1 MLRSI
6 FFLIVIGKPGLS
18 PGLDDDC
25 RVPQGFVFALEG
37 SSKLFSTSA
46 LSNVI
51 RPAGGFS
58 YLQIYHSVSGGQVIS
73 AQDRRN
79 NLRSLE
85 YQTQEIKRS
94 LLDVKIS
101 VPELQSDIKRWE
113 SLAEDMLLT
122 VIKARRLLSP
132 AADWFQLK
140 VLVAKL
146 DDDLDTIMRA
156 FDLLTAQL
164 QPYRNRTNIVN
175 VINRFIRLKVDL
187 PKTISLSFSKS
198 GIEKNFLGLRFLLT
212 AQLCHKRLCFP
223 NMRSSV
229 WYLNGNQCG
238 TSPARQRG
246 GLLVEGASLQFA
258 SPSSVIKLPADG
270 TLQMLLPRDR
280 EDVVTIFKSLVNLLG
295 MKRNATIRMTGNELS
310 FVIWGPMFG
319 EFEALLNVKANIENV
334 VDWNSIM
341 FKVEGRMN
349 KSSRF
354 YTVLDKM
361 IKKETTKAA
370 TEAKRRLA
378 KSQVAFD
385 NAKMKAKLVSD
396 VLKSKRVVVEELEVK
411 KDRAMQALREARLK
425 YHLAKI
431 RFNRTFYFLENVRN
445 VVCEI
450 HECNY
455 TCLNGCVTP
464 DLCQDPVNIT
474 YLDRYCNIVEK
485 PVTVAVVQQTTE
497 KRSFDV
503 QTYKTVYTGNCRSG
517 VSLKTVLKYAKKGAQ
532 VGKMI
537 GSKIKGPVGGVVGGI
552 IGGFLGGVVGFL
564 SKKIFGC
571 SNTYERVPDEVQ
583 MVEYDHKIFKVKA
596 VEQIIKEVKCTGHTE
611 KTKPGGYGPP
621 YQCCKHYGCQTK
633 VIDPQCIIDNEE
645 CLVSMTELKYII
657 DAMNQTLQREFMSL
671 RNSVDNVKKA
681 TFSYEKARIHH
692 QSAVTRFQ
700 QVEAY
705 MKQQLSAVEVT
716 NASKIYVRR
725 IVDFGL
731 KIAQAMNSSGD
742 NKVVDLGEMHFSV
755 SVASG
760 STRKIVVESNASAV
774 SGQHAHVSFLVDFDK
789 LEHSVSSASKTI
801 ITKLFGDKHSRRKRS
816 TAEDSVNSTHSL
828 HSRLIDY
835 PYACLFMNKT
845 HLYFS
850 SILKSMGDLI
860 SSVKGLNLK
869 LSSGL
874 YDLERLYQSVNLSS
888 SISNASRS
896 MNNSATHTNGSF
908 KTEFLEMIQIL
919 KDENIML
926 TNDSSQSWNESTEAW
941 RAFLELFTSANGF
954 LDCSG
959 TQDCIEYFFEG
970 AKEFYEFEDSPRALE
985 IKDALNHLR
994 RVMKSLTTEDLTML
1008 ETEQALNRAAS
1019 LLNKTRD
1026 YSVLCGGIPRITSS
1040 SQGEIVL
1047 FPGDILSLDCSAE
1060 NETGLRYA
1068 WKRNDELIGEQSEVG
1083 TFYVGDVAKDNE
1095 GTYVCVVSNSKGSTL
1110 SNVTIVKVRSK
1121 PKVSQ
1126 HPMSQRV
1133 VFRSQIP
1140 AAFICNA
1147 TAEPSPTFQWFFQSN
1162 NLSAVKVNETRPVL
1176 YIAYPHLHQEGYY
1189 YCEASNEY
1197 GAVVSRRARLDVLNY
1212 TIGLPRLFVAFNLTT
1227 QCWLTSNYSN
1237 GSVHD
1242 SLLCAS
1248 ESVNVLPSSLDKNLT
1263 NNFLRSLAK
1272 SLNVSVEFI
1281 SELSY
1286 DSGNTSK
1293 SSAAF
1298 VLDID
1303 NKPWGDDNFTSY
1315 VDIVEAISNAETYML
1330 RKLEQFNSDVFNKTF
1345 NVSWNNITLV
1355 GEPGSVLV
1363 YPLSPECP
1371 EGQSLAGNGFICGKC
1386 YRLITKQLQLNLVG
1400 DDNISITDENN
1411 ESQIKVLWSI
1421 GLAV

>member
-6 FFLIVIGKPGLS
+6 FFLIVIGNPGLS
-18 PGLDDDC
+18 LGLDDDC
-25 RVPQGFVFALEG
+25 RVSQGFVFALQG
-37 SSKLFSTSA
+37 SSKLFSSSP

-51 RPAGGFS
+51 RPAGGIN
-58 YLQIYHSVSGGQVIS
+58 YLQIYHSVSGGHVIS

-85 YQTQEIKRS
+85 WQTRDIKRR
-94 LLDVKIS
+94 LLDVNIS

-122 VIKARRLLSP
+122 VIKARRLLST
-132 AADWFQLK
+132 ASDWFQLK

-146 DDDLDTIMRA
+146 DDDLDTITRA

-164 QPYRNRTNIVN
+164 QPYRNQTNIVN
-175 VINRFIRLKVDL
+175 VINRFIRLKGDL
-187 PKTISLSFSKS
+187 PKTISLSFSRSK
-198 GIEKNFLGLRFLLT
+198 IKKNFLGLRFFLT
-212 AQLCHKRLCFP
+212 AQPCHKRLCFP
-223 NMRSSV
+223 KMRSSV
-229 WYLNGNQCG
+229 WSLNGNQCG
-238 TSPARQRG
+238 ISPARQRG
-246 GLLVEGASLQFA
+246 GLLVEGTSLQF
-258 SPSSVIKLPADG
+258 SSLCSVITFPADG
-270 TLQMLLPRDR
+270 TLQMLLPRDG
-280 EDVVTIFKSLVNLLG
+280 EDVVTTFKSLVNLLG

-310 FVIWGPMFG
+310 FVVWGPVFE

-334 VDWNSIM
+334 VDWNSIV
-341 FKVEGRMN
+341 FTVEGRMN
-349 KSSRF
+349 KSSHF

-361 IKKETTKAA
+361 IEKETTKAA
-370 TEAKRRLA
+370 TEAKRRLVE
-378 KSQVAFD
+378 SQVAFD

-396 VLKSKRVVVEELEVK
+396 VLKSRRVVVKELEVK
-411 KDRAMQALREARLK
+411 KDRAMQDLHEARLK

-431 RFNRTFYFLENVRN
+431 SFNRTLRLLKNVRS

-455 TCLNGCVTP
+455 TCLNGCLTP

-474 YLDRYCNIVEK
+474 YLERYCNIVEK
-485 PVTVAVVQQTTE
+485 PVTVEAVQQATE
-497 KRSFDV
+497 KRSFVV
-503 QTYKTVYTGNCRSG
+503 QTYKTVYTGDCRSE
-517 VSLKTVLKYAKKGAQ
+517 
-532 VGKMI
+532 
-537 GSKIKGPVGGVVGGI
+537 
-552 IGGFLGGVVGFL
+552 GFWTLLGE
-564 SKKIFGC
+564 KIFGC
-571 SNTYERVPDEVQ
+571 SNTYERVAGEVQ
-583 MVEYDHKIFKVKA
+583 MVEYDHKFFEVKA

-633 VIDPQCIIDNEE
+633 VIDPQCITDNDK
-645 CLVSMTELKYII
+645 CLVSMTELKYKIN
-657 DAMNQTLQREFMSL
+657 AMNETLQREFMSL
-671 RNSVDNVKKA
+671 RNSVDNVTKA
-681 TFSYEKARIHH
+681 TFSYEKARIRH

-700 QVEAY
+700 QVEAH

-716 NASKIYVRR
+716 EESKIYVRR

-731 KIAQAMNSSGD
+731 RIAQAMNSSGG

-755 SVASG
+755 PVASG
-760 STRKIVVESNASAV
+760 STRKIVVEGKASTV
-774 SGQHAHVSFLVDFDK
+774 SGQQAHVSFLVDFDK
-789 LEHSVSSASKTI
+789 LDRSVSSASKTI
-801 ITKLFGDKHSRRKRS
+801 IAKLFMDKHSRRKRS
-816 TAEDSVNSTHSL
+816 TAKDSVNSTHSPYSSL
-828 HSRLIDY
+828 MDY

-850 SILKSMGDLI
+850 SILKSMRDLI
-860 SSVKGLNLK
+860 SSVKGLNLN

-874 YDLERLYQSVNLSS
+874 HDLERPYQSVNLSS

-896 MNNSATHTNGSF
+896 INNSAAYINGSF
-908 KTEFLEMIQIL
+908 KTEFLEMVQIL

-941 RAFLELFTSANGF
+941 RAFLELFTFANGF
-954 LDCSG
+954 SECSG

-970 AKEFYEFEDSPRALE
+970 GKEFYEFEDSSRALE

-994 RVMKSLTTEDLTML
+994 RVMKSLTTEALTML

-1040 SQGEIVL
+1040 SQGETVL

-1068 WKRNDELIGEQSEVG
+1068 WKRNDELIREQSKVG
-1083 TFYVGDVAKDNE
+1083 TFYVGDVTKDNE
-1095 GTYVCVVSNSKGSTL
+1095 GTYVCVVSNNKGSTL

-1140 AAFICNA
+1140 AVFICNA
-1147 TAEPSPTFQWFFQSN
+1147 TAEPSPTFQWFFQSK
-1162 NLSAVKVNETRPVL
+1162 NLPAVKSNETRPVL

-1212 TIGLPRLFVAFNLTT
+1212 TIGLPRLLVAFNLTT
-1227 QCWLTSNYSN
+1227 HCWLTSNNSN

-1242 SLLCAS
+1242 PLLCAL
-1248 ESVNVLPSSLDKNLT
+1248 ESADVLPSSLDKNLT
-1263 NNFLRSLAK
+1263 DNFLRSLAT

-1298 VLDID
+1298 VVDIN
-1303 NKPWGDDNFTSY
+1303 NKPWRDDNFSSY
-1315 VDIVEAISNAETYML
+1315 TEIAEAISSAETYLL

-1363 YPLSPECP
+1363 YRLLPECP
-1371 EGQSLAGNGFICGKC
+1371 DGQSLAGNGFICGKC
-1386 YRLITKQLQLNLVG
+1386 YRLITKQLELNLVG
-1400 DDNISITDENN
+1400 DHSISITGENN
-1411 ESQIKVLWSI
+1411 QSQIKVLWSVR
-1421 GLAV
+1421 LAVRESCF

>member
-1 MLRSI
+1 M
-6 FFLIVIGKPGLS
+6 IGKPSLS

-25 RVPQGFVFALEG
+25 RVPQGFVFALED
-37 SSKLFSTSA
+37 SSKLFSTSP

-73 AQDRRN
+73 AQDRSN
-79 NLRSLE
+79 NLRFLE
-85 YQTQEIKRS
+85 WQTQEIKRS

-113 SLAEDMLLT
+113 SLTEDMLLT
-122 VIKARRLLSP
+122 VIKARRLLST
-132 AADWFQLK
+132 ASDWFQLK
-140 VLVAKL
+140 VLVVKL

-164 QPYRNRTNIVN
+164 QPYRNRTNIIN
-175 VINRFIRLKVDL
+175 VINRFFRLKVDL

-198 GIEKNFLGLRFLLT
+198 GIEKNFLGFRFLLT

-229 WYLNGNQCG
+229 WSLNGKQCG

-258 SPSSVIKLPADG
+258 SLCSVIKFPADG

-280 EDVVTIFKSLVNLLG
+280 EDVVTTFKSLVNLLG
-295 MKRNATIRMTGNELS
+295 MKRNATIRMIGNELS

-334 VDWNSIM
+334 VDWNSIV
-341 FKVEGRMN
+341 FTVEGRMN

-411 KDRAMQALREARLK
+411 KDRAMQELREARLK

-431 RFNRTFYFLENVRN
+431 RFNRTFYFLENARS

-464 DLCQDPVNIT
+464 DLCQDTVNIT
-474 YLDRYCNIVEK
+474 YLERYCNIVEK
-485 PVTVAVVQQTTE
+485 SVTVKVVQQTTE
-497 KRSFDV
+497 KRSFGV

-517 VSLKTVLKYAKKGAQ
+517 VSLKTILKYAGIGAN
-532 VGKMI
+532 VGKVI
-537 GSKIKGPVGGVVGGI
+537 GSVIGGTVGLVLGGIPGAVVGGI
-552 IGGFLGGVVGFL
+552 IGANVGGIKGAVVGVVL
-564 SKKIFGC
+564 SSLDKEIFGC
-571 SNTYERVPDEVQ
+571 SNTYKRVPDEVR

-621 YQCCKHYGCQTK
+621 YQCCKHYGCKTK

-645 CLVSMTELKYII
+645 CLESMTELKYVI
-657 DAMNQTLQREFMSL
+657 DAMNENLQHEFMSL
-671 RNSVDNVKKA
+671 RNSVNNVKKA
-681 TFSYEKARIHH
+681 TFSYEKARIRH
-692 QSAVTRFQ
+692 QNAVTRFQ
-700 QVEAY
+700 QVEAH

-731 KIAQAMNSSGD
+731 RIAQAMNSSGYK
-742 NKVVDLGEMHFSV
+742 NVVDLGEMHFSV
-755 SVASG
+755 SVASR
-760 STRKIVVESNASAV
+760 STRKIVVKSNASAV

-816 TAEDSVNSTHSL
+816 TAEDSANFTHSL
-828 HSRLIDY
+828 HSSLIDY

-896 MNNSATHTNGSF
+896 MNNSATYTNGSF

-954 LDCSG
+954 LECSG

-970 AKEFYEFEDSPRALE
+970 AKEFYEFENSPSALE

-994 RVMKSLTTEDLTML
+994 RVMRSLTTEALTML

-1060 NETGLRYA
+1060 NETGLRYS
-1068 WKRNDELIGEQSEVG
+1068 WKRNDELIGKQSKVG
-1083 TFYVGDVAKDNE
+1083 TFYVGDVTKENE
-1095 GTYVCVVSNSKGSTL
+1095 GTYVCVVSNNKGSTL

-1121 PKVSQ
+1121 PKFSK
-1126 HPMSQRV
+1126 HPTSQRV
-1133 VFRSQIP
+1133 VFRSEIP

-1176 YIAYPHLHQEGYY
+1176 YIVYPHLHQEGYY

-1197 GAVVSRRARLDVLNY
+1197 GTVVSRRARLDVLNY
-1212 TIGLPRLFVAFNLTT
+1212 TIGFPKLLVAFNLTT
-1227 QCWLTSNYSN
+1227 HCWLTSNYTN

-1242 SLLCAS
+1242 PLLCAS

-1272 SLNVSVEFI
+1272 SLNVSVELI

-1293 SSAAF
+1293 YSAAF

-1345 NVSWNNITLV
+1345 NVSGNNISLV

-1386 YRLITKQLQLNLVG
+1386 YR
-1400 DDNISITDENN
+1400 
-1411 ESQIKVLWSI
+1411 
-1421 GLAV
+1421 